1 MFGPAAASA
10 HRARMRVALFP
21 CSACERHIRV
31 DHHAC
36 PFCAAPV
43 APGFGAKAVPPL
55 RGRLDRVATFTFAL
69 SLAAGCGAVKDE
81 PAADAGVAT
90 TSAAGDGGAV
100 RDGAVSFD
108 GGARD
113 AAVFDGRVDDDG
125 GVMAEYGQPP
135 SDGGACCP
143 IYGLSPPFV
152 PDGGR

>member
-1 MFGPAAASA
+1 
-10 HRARMRVALFP
+10 MRVALFP

-81 PAADAGVAT
+81 PAADAGAAT

-100 RDGAVSFD
+100 RDGAVFASEA
-108 GGARD
+108 GARD
-113 AAVFDGRVDDDG
+113 AATERSSPLRPGRATPRPL
-125 GVMAEYGQPP
+125 MAASTTTAE
-135 SDGGACCP
+135 
-143 IYGLSPPFV
+143 
-152 PDGGR
+152 